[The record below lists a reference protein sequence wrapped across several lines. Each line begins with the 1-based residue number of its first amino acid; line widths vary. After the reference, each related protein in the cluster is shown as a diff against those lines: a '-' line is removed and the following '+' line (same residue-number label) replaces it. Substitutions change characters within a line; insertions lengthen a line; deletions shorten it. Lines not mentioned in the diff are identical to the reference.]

1 VVYRGLDAG
10 EQFVECMVKKQED
23 IEQRFK
29 QCEPM
34 KVSGSD

>member
-10 EQFVECMVKKQED
+10 ECMVKEQED